1 MNKPPSSHRL
11 RRGRVSEPGRAYLV
25 TTVTQAREPVFE
37 DLWSARTLIGVLME
51 ADRSG
56 TSRTLAFVVMPDH
69 LHWLFRLDAAVTL
82 SQVVQRVKSVSA
94 HRIGRALWQSGFHDR
109 GAREGEDVRDQA
121 RYIIA
126 NPLRAGLIE
135 RVGDYP
141 HWDAIWI

>member
-1 MNKPPSSHRL
+1 
-11 RRGRVSEPGRAYLV
+11 
-25 TTVTQAREPVFE
+25 
-37 DLWSARTLIGVLME
+37 ME

-126 NPLRAGLIE
+126 NPLRAGLVE
-135 RVGDYP
+135 RVGNYP